1 MRTAPLSP
9 HPELREAL
17 GQAGTQFL
25 TDFFEVET
33 RRHPDN
39 LDALAELG
47 QLYTRLGRWEN
58 GLEVDRRLARLVPHN
73 PTVHYNL
80 ACSLALLGR
89 QDDALEALERSVELG
104 YDDFEFMLGDPD
116 LATLRDETRFLGLVR
131 LLQVDPT

>member
-1 MRTAPLSP
+1 VRTDPLSP
-9 HPELREAL
+9 DPELREAL
-17 GQAGTQFL
+17 GQAGTLFL
-25 TDFFEVET
+25 TDFLEVET